1 MGGLLSVAL
10 SRGSPRV
17 AVSHRP
23 ALWSPDVPQ
32 PATALKARLLD
43 QRAAVRLE
51 TSHLGQWASSHGAAL
66 VALESV
72 LDNPTLVDL
81 RPTS

>member
-1 MGGLLSVAL
+1 MAY
-10 SRGSPRV
+10 
-17 AVSHRP
+17 
-23 ALWSPDVPQ
+23 
-32 PATALKARLLD
+32 TALKARLLD

-51 TSHLGQWASSHGAAL
+51 TSHLGQWASSYGAAL